1 MSILGGVE
9 RENEASWIKRY
20 HQKWRGSRFKTQ
32 NFKEGYFLKFA
43 LYWYWFKLIWFR
55 EQSLILDV
63 LFLKS
68 LGKVVITK
76 QQSFLL
82 KLIFFFFL
90 HSHCLCAFVLI
101 WLSSCQPPYGNLPT
115 LTISIFVV
123 LTGATILREGVGVRA
138 GEEHHWSVNRY
149 GLCGV
154 VQTACRRAVQNRYL

>member
-82 KLIFFFFL
+82 KLIFFFFFAL
-90 HSHCLCAFVLI
+90 TLPVCICLNLIEQLSTSIWQPAHADNFHFCCINRGHHSERRGWGQGGGGASLI
-101 WLSSCQPPYGNLPT
+101 SESL
-115 LTISIFVV
+115 
-123 LTGATILREGVGVRA
+123 
-138 GEEHHWSVNRY
+138 WSVRS
-149 GLCGV
+149 G
-154 VQTACRRAVQNRYL
+154 TDSM